1 MNAYVLLGVVL
12 LCGVLLFIRWLQSAD
27 PARMAKSLKITGTAA
42 IGAVALFLAL
52 TGRLAG
58 AIAALTAVAPLFMHW
73 RTWLRRLRSAAG
85 PSPGQRSR
93 VATAWLAVTLDH
105 DSGDMDGEV
114 LAGPR
119 RGRKLADMDEAE
131 LLDLRRELRVSDP
144 QAVPLIEAYLDRRLG
159 TAWRAGERTAPGE
172 EGKAAQPRGSA
183 MTAEEAYEVLGLGPE
198 ASRDDIVAAHRRLM
212 VRLHPDQGGSTYL
225 AAKINQARDVLLG
238 R

>member
-1 MNAYVLLGVVL
+1 
-12 LCGVLLFIRWLQSAD
+12 
-27 PARMAKSLKITGTAA
+27 
-42 IGAVALFLAL
+42 
-52 TGRLAG
+52 
-58 AIAALTAVAPLFMHW
+58 
-73 RTWLRRLRSAAG
+73 
-85 PSPGQRSR
+85 
-93 VATAWLAVTLDH
+93 
-105 DSGDMDGEV
+105 
-114 LAGPR
+114 
-119 RGRKLADMDEAE
+119 MDEAE